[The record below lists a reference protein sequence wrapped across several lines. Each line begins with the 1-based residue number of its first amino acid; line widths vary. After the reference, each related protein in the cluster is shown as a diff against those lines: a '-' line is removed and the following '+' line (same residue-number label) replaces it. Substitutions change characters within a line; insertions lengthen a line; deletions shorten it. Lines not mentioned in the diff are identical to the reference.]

1 MDKKEKL
8 EKNRDKVI
16 ETISNNMDLYGVT
29 PSIGRLYGAM
39 YFHEEPMTL
48 DEMKDVLGMSKTSM
62 STGVRTLLELKMVK
76 KVWVKGTRK
85 DFYQVEQDWYQSFI
99 DLFCIKWRK
108 GIDVNTSTIKKALSE
123 LDEIVHAEDTCE
135 EVKQMAINDINKLEH
150 AFDYY
155 EWLSRLINA
164 FESKDIYTFVPKTE
178 EKKER

>member
-1 MDKKEKL
+1 MDNKEKL
-8 EKNRDKVI
+8 EKNREMVI

-48 DEMKDVLGMSKTSM
+48 DEMKDILGMSKTSM

-85 DFYQVEQDWYQSFI
+85 DYYQVEQDWYQSFI

-108 GIDVNTSTIKKALSE
+108 GIDVNTSTIKKAFSE
-123 LDEIVHAEDTCE
+123 LNELVSNEDTCE
-135 EVKQMAINDINKLEH
+135 DMKQKAMDDIKKLEH
-150 AFDYY
+150 AFEYY
-155 EWLSRLINA
+155 DWLSRLIDT
-164 FESKDIYTFVPKTE
+164 FESNEIYNFVPQ
-178 EKKER
+178 KKRDG

>member
-39 YFHEEPMTL
+39 YFHDEPMTL
-48 DEMKDVLGMSKTSM
+48 DEMKDILGMSKTSM

-76 KVWVKGTRK
+76 KVWVKGKRK

-123 LDEIVHAEDTCE
+123 LDELINSEDTSE
-135 EVKQMAINDINKLEH
+135 DVKQMALTDKKKLQH
-150 AFDYY
+150 AFEYY
-155 EWLSRLINA
+155 DWLSRLIDT
-164 FESKDIYTFVPKTE
+164 FESKEIYNLIPP
-178 EKKER
+178 KKER